1 MTEQLYNQRTDLLRA
16 NTQLESRRRF
26 TETVLSGVT
35 AGVIGIDKEERI
47 FLPNKSAIELLN
59 LNIEKVVG
67 KKFIKIIP
75 EMSYL
80 LKNHNVQH
88 KIFHNNFLV
97 CDYVDDY
104 VDDYV

>member
-47 FLPNKSAIELLN
+47 FLYLCAFILLLATRGSFYELYT
-59 LNIEKVVG
+59 
-67 KKFIKIIP
+67 
-75 EMSYL
+75 S
-80 LKNHNVQH
+80 
-88 KIFHNNFLV
+88 
-97 CDYVDDY
+97 C
-104 VDDYV
+104 